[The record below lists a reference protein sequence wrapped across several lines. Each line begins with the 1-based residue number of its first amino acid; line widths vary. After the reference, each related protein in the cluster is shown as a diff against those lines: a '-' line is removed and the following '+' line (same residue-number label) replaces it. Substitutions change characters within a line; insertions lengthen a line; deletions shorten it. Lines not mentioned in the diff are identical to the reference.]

1 MNQQDFN
8 QLAQKLTALGEDKNE
23 LELWQNLFP
32 DLNDEEKIELIKNL
46 ENELK
51 QLEDLKK

>member
-8 QLAQKLTALGEDKNE
+8 QLIQKLTDLGEDKNE

-32 DLNDEEKIELIKNL
+32 DLEEEEKKELIKNL
-46 ENELK
+46 EDELK
-51 QLEDLKK
+51 QLKDLKK